1 MIAVEIA
8 IVIFG
13 LCAMPAGYRMLVGP
27 SRADRATAADLMVFL
42 LIGMVALI
50 GFRNSSGYTLDI
62 VLVAALVAFLS
73 TVSYARVLLRGD
85 R

>member
-1 MIAVEIA
+1 
-8 IVIFG
+8 
-13 LCAMPAGYRMLVGP
+13 
-27 SRADRATAADLMVFL
+27 
-42 LIGMVALI
+42 MVALI
-50 GFRNSSGYTLDI
+50 GFRNNSGYTLDI